1 LPHNSLIARKE
12 GTRTHH
18 MSLEEINSQFLQF
31 KAALERPSPDLSQCA
46 AMLSHLKIAM
56 TQFSFLVPSV
66 TPSPTVLKEIVLAR
80 EILEHAV
87 LLSVKQRDMNAFARH
102 IAQVKTYYFDTSRTF
117 KDLPP
122 SSRQYTI
129 LGLNLLRL
137 LALNRIAEFHTEL
150 ELIPLDKHENVFI
163 QLPVQLEQYIMEG
176 AYNKVYRAA
185 KDVPHE
191 SYSFFIEYLMETRLK
206 DEIAECS
213 EKSYASLS
221 AKEGA
226 RLLNF
231 TQPAP
236 FLNYAA
242 ERGWQVKGDEVSFKK
257 EEAREAA
264 VPSMTVIG
272 QTLAYAKELER
283 IV

>member
-1 LPHNSLIARKE
+1 
-12 GTRTHH
+12 

-66 TPSPTVLKEIVLAR
+66 APSPTVLKEIVLAR

-150 ELIPLDKHENVFI
+150 ELIPFDKHENVFI

>member
-1 LPHNSLIARKE
+1 
-12 GTRTHH
+12 
-18 MSLEEINSQFLQF
+18 MSLEEVNGQFLQF
-31 KAALERPSPDLSQCA
+31 KAELEKSSSDLSRCA
-46 AMLSHLKIAM
+46 TLLVQLKIAL
-56 TQFSFLVPSV
+56 TQFSFLVPSA

-87 LLSVKQRDMNAFARH
+87 LLSVKQRDMNTFARH
-102 IAQVKTYYFDTSRTF
+102 IAQVKTYYFDTCRTF

-163 QLPVQLEQYIMEG
+163 QLPIQLEQYIMEG
-176 AYNKVYRAA
+176 AYNKVYKAA

-213 EKSYASLS
+213 EKSYSALS

-231 TQPAP
+231 TDPTA
-236 FLNYAA
+236 FVNYVS
-242 ERGWQVKGDEVSFKK
+242 ERGWTVNGDQIAFKK
-257 EEAREAA
+257 EEVREAA
-264 VPSMTVIG
+264 VPSMAVIG